1 MRVKTGLIQHE
12 YSADL
17 DSKSDYLLVVEVVED
32 VPVASYTVRV
42 PTPNTSFPLL
52 SQIKN

>member
-1 MRVKTGLIQHE
+1 MRNKARLIQHE
-12 YSADL
+12 YTADFESEFDHL
-17 DSKSDYLLVVEVVED
+17 IVVED
-32 VPVASYTVRV
+32 VPVASNTVRV